1 MNTIKILNLS
11 LALGLVIAGTSC
23 SQKKDAAA
31 LAKLPEVKVAASV
44 KTMVAKTETIDRYI
58 DFTSSLIPFEEVHL
72 APSAPGRIEKINVE
86 IGNNVSKGQVV
97 ALMDR
102 TNLEQ
107 AKINLMKLETDFKRL
122 ETLKQSNSIA
132 DQQYDQ
138 IKSAYDIAKTS
149 YQFLLDNTQLKAP
162 FSGVI
167 SGKYFEDGEI
177 YSGAPIATIGKAAI
191 VSIIQINQLKALIN
205 IASNYYT
212 MVKVG
217 MKVDIKSENYPDQ
230 IFAGDVYR
238 IYPTIDNAT
247 KTFTVEVKIANS
259 SLKLRPGMFSKIQ
272 LNLGQGS
279 AILVPNIAIVKQT
292 GTNDMYVFLNKNNV
306 AIKTPVK
313 TGRLIDDKIEVTEGI
328 AEGDEVVVVGQN
340 KIENQAAI
348 IIKN

>member
-1 MNTIKILNLS
+1 M
-11 LALGLVIAGTSC
+11 
-23 SQKKDAAA
+23 
-31 LAKLPEVKVAASV
+31 
-44 KTMVAKTETIDRYI
+44 
-58 DFTSSLIPFEEVHL
+58 
-72 APSAPGRIEKINVE
+72 
-86 IGNNVSKGQVV
+86 
-97 ALMDR
+97 
-102 TNLEQ
+102 
-107 AKINLMKLETDFKRL
+107 
-122 ETLKQSNSIA
+122 SIFC
-132 DQQYDQ
+132 
-138 IKSAYDIAKTS
+138 

-306 AIKTPVK
+306 AI
-313 TGRLIDDKIEVTEGI
+313 RI
-328 AEGDEVVVVGQN
+328 QN
-340 KIENQAAI
+340 VILLKLDPQ
-348 IIKN
+348 